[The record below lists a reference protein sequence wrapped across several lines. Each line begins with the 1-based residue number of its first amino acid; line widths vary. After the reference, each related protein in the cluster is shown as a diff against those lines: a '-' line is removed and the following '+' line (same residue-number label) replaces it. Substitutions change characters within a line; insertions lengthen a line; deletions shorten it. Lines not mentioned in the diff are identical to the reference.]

1 MRALLLVTSAAA
13 LSAPSRRF
21 AELAPLKAAML
32 AKSWRA
38 KLAEVDQKVGILP
51 DLDGTATGEVG
62 VLRFG
67 PELARRA
74 ATGAQL
80 EWLFDAGMGLAGADK
95 SAEPLKARA
104 ALAPLVCAGAS
115 RGARARVYSSLS
127 VSGGAPA
134 ALSVVEAAA
143 DAWSV
148 LALAVQPEERN
159 LEIVAAA
166 EAATLNGVAAAARA
180 AGASKVR
187 VLASVAPTL
196 AAAPDELGLAP
207 DAADPSWLALRHAG
221 ADLALWGG

>member
-80 EWLFDAGMGLAGADK
+80 EWLFSEGNGGEMRASFKGFPSGTGLIVHSPSKISINLMAIDIDERKRIDIGGS
-95 SAEPLKARA
+95 SANEDDPESQPAVLSARQA
-104 ALAPLVCAGAS
+104 AMIECPCT
-115 RGARARVYSSLS
+115 R
-127 VSGGAPA
+127 
-134 ALSVVEAAA
+134 
-143 DAWSV
+143 
-148 LALAVQPEERN
+148 
-159 LEIVAAA
+159 
-166 EAATLNGVAAAARA
+166 TLTKPR
-180 AGASKVR
+180 
-187 VLASVAPTL
+187 
-196 AAAPDELGLAP
+196 
-207 DAADPSWLALRHAG
+207 
-221 ADLALWGG
+221 

>member
-104 ALAPLVCAGAS
+104 ALAPLVFDPVTKRTGPWID
-115 RGARARVYSSLS
+115 ARALGRACR
-127 VSGGAPA
+127 GTRAP
-134 ALSVVEAAA
+134 STPI
-143 DAWSV
+143 
-148 LALAVQPEERN
+148 ALAVV
-159 LEIVAAA
+159 LFAVWA
-166 EAATLNGVAAAARA
+166 LYAR
-180 AGASKVR
+180 V
-187 VLASVAPTL
+187 VV
-196 AAAPDELGLAP
+196 
-207 DAADPSWLALRHAG
+207 
-221 ADLALWGG
+221 

>member
-1 MRALLLVTSAAA
+1 MRGPRALLLVVASAAA
-13 LSAPSRRF
+13 LSAPRRF

-104 ALAPLVCAGAS
+104 CTRRSA
-115 RGARARVYSSLS
+115 
-127 VSGGAPA
+127 
-134 ALSVVEAAA
+134 
-143 DAWSV
+143 
-148 LALAVQPEERN
+148 
-159 LEIVAAA
+159 
-166 EAATLNGVAAAARA
+166 
-180 AGASKVR
+180 
-187 VLASVAPTL
+187 
-196 AAAPDELGLAP
+196 
-207 DAADPSWLALRHAG
+207 
-221 ADLALWGG
+221 

>member
-95 SAEPLKARA
+95 SAEPLKAR
-104 ALAPLVCAGAS
+104 
-115 RGARARVYSSLS
+115 VYSSLS

-166 EAATLNGVAAAARA
+166 EAATLSGVAAAARA